1 MYEIQWTV
9 VKIWKNPGKLG
20 NPWKRL
26 VSVVFVVNDFETP
39 KRPLG
44 RCRLY
49 AVKRVNADLN
59 RLQEIIF
66 SQFII

>member
-1 MYEIQWTV
+1 M
-9 VKIWKNPGKLG
+9 NPGKLG
-20 NPWKRL
+20 NLWKRL
-26 VSVVFVVNDFETP
+26 LSALFVVNDFETP

-44 RCRLY
+44 RCSLY
-49 AVKRVNADLN
+49 AVKRVNAVLN